1 MEGELEVRLV
11 LAGRERYDFS
21 PGFSDALS
29 LLIGEG
35 IQVTNDDLGI
45 DASSPGVAGTS
56 VDSDDQVVV
65 SHERLF
71 TLWLVESA
79 VGKDNDSQ
87 VYLPLLAHHRW
98 QRES

>member
-11 LAGRERYDFS
+11 LAGRERFDFG
-21 PGFSDALS
+21 PGFSNALS

-45 DASSPGVAGTS
+45 DAGGPGVAGTP

-65 SHERLF
+65 SHERLL

-87 VYLPLLAHHRW
+87 VCLPLLAHDRW
-98 QRES
+98 EPES